1 MIRIALLSLSL
12 VWGCKAEL
20 PQPDRSTW
28 DKLAAAMNLTTPP
41 EKASWVVEQSNC
53 LIKMYRTVIGKCDSG
68 DVRLYYE
75 KNIDQSEVEEVIVKS
90 HDGIAMI
97 SFYFKEDISRVL
109 IRASEAQSARGEYSY
124 LRQYPIDRRNNMAL
138 EILSEANV
146 QSFGFANT
154 CQSNDLVYLEYG
166 RVNVL
171 ADSDLF
177 DEVRDEIAMSIRS
190 CAGGR

>member
-90 HDGIAMI
+90 HDGIARI
-97 SFYFKEDISRVL
+97 SFYFKEDISRIRGAIRKGGVL
-109 IRASEAQSARGEYSY
+109 LSAAVPNRSEEQYGSRNIKRGKCSIFRVREY
-124 LRQYPIDRRNNMAL
+124 LP
-138 EILSEANV
+138 V
-146 QSFGFANT
+146 K
-154 CQSNDLVYLEYG
+154 
-166 RVNVL
+166 
-171 ADSDLF
+171 
-177 DEVRDEIAMSIRS
+177 
-190 CAGGR
+190 